1 MAAVPLA
8 LVLVAAVVVPLAL
21 IPGNFGFHSWP
32 KATQAQVSDRAVAV
46 DTVPVDGLASA
57 RSAAS
62 SHTSRPPVT
71 AAPAPDRASGTGT
84 LVAGVRRSAPAPAA
98 PRRDAERAPAAAAD
112 PQPATTPAP
121 APAAPAPTPAPAPP
135 APPLVQAGPTPDIE
149 IPLKENPA
157 PAPLPAAPA
166 VDDEQK
172 PGKQHGH
179 GHDHGRWAPSRPL
192 EERR

>member
-32 KATQAQVSDRAVAV
+32 KATEAQVSDRAVAV
-46 DTVPVDGLASA
+46 DPVPVHGLASA

-62 SHTSRPPVT
+62 SQASRPPVT
-71 AAPAPDRASGTGT
+71 APPAPDRASGGT
-84 LVAGVRRSAPAPAA
+84 LVAGVRRSAPAPPA
-98 PRRDAERAPAAAAD
+98 PRRDAERAPSAAAD
-112 PQPATTPAP
+112 PQPEATPAP
-121 APAAPAPTPAPAPP
+121 VPAAPAPTPAPAAP

-166 VDDEQK
+166 VDDEQD

-179 GHDHGRWAPSRPL
+179 GHDHGRWAPWRPL